1 MRFRLDFHP
10 LVRLDLAEAS
20 SWYER
25 QERGVGLR
33 LEAEAKDLFR
43 RLSDEALLYAVRFSD
58 VRRVNLRNFPY
69 GVFYLVV
76 GETVVVLGVLHGA
89 RDTEEEL
96 KRRRQVYA

>member
-1 MRFRLDFHP
+1 MRLRLDFHP
-10 LVRLDLAEAS
+10 LVRHDLAEACA
-20 SWYER
+20 WYER

-58 VRRVNLRNFPY
+58 VRRVNLRKFPY

-76 GETVVVLGVLHGA
+76 GDTVVVLGVLHGA
-89 RDTEEEL
+89 QDTEEEL
-96 KRRRQVYA
+96 R

>member
-1 MRFRLDFHP
+1 VRFRLDFHP

-20 SWYER
+20 AWYER

-33 LEAEAKDLFR
+33 LEAEAKELFR

-96 KRRRQVYA
+96 KRRRQAYA

>member
-1 MRFRLDFHP
+1 VRFRLDFHP

-33 LEAEAKDLFR
+33 LEAGAKGLFR

-96 KRRRQVYA
+96 KRRRQAYA

>member
-10 LVRLDLAEAS
+10 LARLDLAEAS
-20 SWYER
+20 SWYEG

-96 KRRRQVYA
+96 KRPRQADA

>member
-1 MRFRLDFHP
+1 VRFRLDFHP

-43 RLSDEALLYAVRFSD
+43 RLSDEAPLYAVRFSD

-96 KRRRQVYA
+96 KRRRQAYA

>member
-33 LEAEAKDLFR
+33 LEAGAKGLFR

-96 KRRRQVYA
+96 KRRRQAYA

>member
-96 KRRRQVYA
+96 KRRRQAYA